1 MFKQAFFTEAGDLF
15 FGGFGWD
22 VELGGDGEIGG
33 AVEIVWEHVV
43 KELTVGGLAVVL
55 SGRQS
60 TEDVGGVL
68 QKHTS
73 HDERGLEIGVVA
85 NDNRRNCLT
94 VHKAKCG

>member
-1 MFKQAFFTEAGDLF
+1 MGAEAGDLF

-55 SGRQS
+55 
-60 TEDVGGVL
+60 
-68 QKHTS
+68 
-73 HDERGLEIGVVA
+73 
-85 NDNRRNCLT
+85 
-94 VHKAKCG
+94 